1 MRIRP
6 SSQKHGFMGIVGHA
20 GCGHA
25 HSNNGFLQDDSGGLA
40 ATLAFFQEAFR
51 LPLEITRVDVE
62 TGRDQSCISVATSSG
77 GTGRCSAQRG
87 ITPQEVRLAQS
98 ILGQEAV
105 RTQALAMQ
113 AFGRIYGQGAHEVPV
128 ALQTAIANAAM
139 DSFARKFPES
149 FYYADEGIEGNCGK
163 VLGAVLEIGGAPVS
177 VMALSNAT
185 EGGIG
190 PVEELEGN
198 VFAHGKVSVME
209 PLHLDKLPTIIVEG
223 KVFTVPVC
231 LDLKQQTWLVR
242 AHPEHDNPIV
252 AEALIQAAAHLQQAA
267 IYPRDALR
275 REKGGMAALTKKCGD
290 TITALGHRIGNSV
303 SAFEKTRALAELIE
317 YASQEAGAVSFM
329 SNHLHEIVGGT
340 GAMPGT
346 AAVLSLLVPKHYI
359 DVHVQPFLTETDVQA
374 YVDILKAAVFKLK
387 DFLPD
392 AIKHMEKLRHQ
403 GNLNNLCK

>member
-1 MRIRP
+1 MLIRP
-6 SSQKHGFMGIVGHA
+6 SSRKYGFMGIVGHA

-40 ATLAFFQEAFR
+40 ATLALIQAAFR
-51 LPLEITRVDVE
+51 LPLGITRVDVE
-62 TGRDQSCISVATSSG
+62 TGRDNANIVVTTASG

-87 ITPQEVRLAQS
+87 ITLQEVRLAQS
-98 ILGQEAV
+98 ILGQEAI

-113 AFGRIYGQGAHEVPV
+113 AFGRVYGQGAHEVPV

-139 DSFARKFPES
+139 DSFAKNFPES
-149 FYYADEGIEGNCGK
+149 FLYADEGIEGNCGK
-163 VLGAVLEIGGAPVS
+163 VLGAVLEIGEVPVS

-209 PLHLDKLPTIIVEG
+209 PLHLNQLPTFIVEG
-223 KVFTVPVC
+223 KVFTVPLC
-231 LDLKQQTWLVR
+231 LGLKQQTWLVR
-242 AHPEHDNPIV
+242 AHAEHDNPIV
-252 AEALIQAAAHLQQAA
+252 AEALMQAAEHMQQAA

-275 REKGGMAALTKKCGD
+275 REKGGIAALTKKCGD
-290 TITALGHRIGNSV
+290 IIAELGRRIGSSV
-303 SAFEKTRALAELIE
+303 TAFEKTRALAELIA

-329 SNHLHEIVGGT
+329 SNNLHELVGGP

-346 AAVLSLLVPKHYI
+346 SAVLSLMVPKHYI

-374 YVDILKAAVFKLK
+374 YVDILKVAVFKLK
-387 DFLPD
+387 DTLPD
-392 AIKHMEKLRHQ
+392 AIKHMEKLRYQ
-403 GNLNNLCK
+403 GNLNNMCK